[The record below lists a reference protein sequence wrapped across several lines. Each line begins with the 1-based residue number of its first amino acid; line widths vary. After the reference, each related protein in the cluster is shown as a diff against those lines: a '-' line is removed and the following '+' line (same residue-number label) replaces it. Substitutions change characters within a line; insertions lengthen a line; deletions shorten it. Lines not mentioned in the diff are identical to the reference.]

1 MPKRTHSRGRAGR
14 GAWGGVS
21 AGWWKKRS
29 PPGRMAPDLS
39 NFTAWTKWG
48 GRGTVGTIDIFTLI
62 YLLQLLQ
69 PIFGGIGT
77 GVGVVL
83 QLVFLLLDL
92 GTFFLGFV

>member
-1 MPKRTHSRGRAGR
+1 M
-14 GAWGGVS
+14 
-21 AGWWKKRS
+21 
-29 PPGRMAPDLS
+29 
-39 NFTAWTKWG
+39 
-48 GRGTVGTIDIFTLI
+48 GTIDIYTLI